1 MTPPRT
7 ISSFRRE
14 NARRL
19 RANATDPEAR
29 LWRHLRRSALLGSHF
44 RRQVPIGPYVA
55 DFACMAARLIIEV
68 DGSQH
73 GDAVVK
79 VRDDAR
85 TQWLE
90 REGYRVIRFWNNDL
104 IENIEGVLE
113 TIHAALHGSR
123 DSDPGILRHKRWK
136 KSP

>member
-1 MTPPRT
+1 
-7 ISSFRRE
+7 
-14 NARRL
+14 
-19 RANATDPEAR
+19 
-29 LWRHLRRSALLGSHF
+29 
-44 RRQVPIGPYVA
+44 VPIGPYVA
-55 DFACMAARLIIEV
+55 DFACMAARLVIEV

-79 VRDDAR
+79 VYDDAR
-85 TQWLE
+85 TQLLE

-123 DSDPGILRHKRWK
+123 DSDPGMLRHKRRK
-136 KSP
+136 KSR